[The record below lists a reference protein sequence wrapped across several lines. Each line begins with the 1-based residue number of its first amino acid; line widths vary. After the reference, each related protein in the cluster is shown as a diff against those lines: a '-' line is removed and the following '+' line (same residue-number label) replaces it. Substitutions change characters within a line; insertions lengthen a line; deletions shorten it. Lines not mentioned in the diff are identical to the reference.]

1 MNRATQLARGAAA
14 AAVAVFLAAFSHGV
28 AAGEAPGWVGLVLSA
43 VFALGVSVALLGRR
57 GGPVRTVLAVGSSQA
72 VFHLLFSLGTGDA
85 TVLEVSGAGHHQH
98 VAVAQ
103 TAGESVATAAHAH
116 GDAAMLAGHVLAGVA
131 TVLYLL
137 AVEAAAWRALS
148 RAVRGFVRSVTA
160 VDAPAPVALPLAPAA
175 RPAVERARLRGRALL
190 AQLRHRGPP
199 VRPAF
204 A

>member
-28 AAGEAPGWVGLVLSA
+28 AAGEAPGWVGLVLSGL
-43 VFALGVSVALLGRR
+43 VALGVSVALLGRR
-57 GGPVRTVLAVGSSQA
+57 GGPLRTVLAVGASQA
-72 VFHLLFSLGTGDA
+72 VFHLLFSLGTGDPS
-85 TVLEVSGAGHHQH
+85 VLEVSGSGHHQH
-98 VAVAQ
+98 V
-103 TAGESVATAAHAH
+103 SVAASAMTASHGH
-116 GDAAMLAGHVLAGVA
+116 GDTAMLLGHVAAGIA

-148 RAVRGFVRSVTA
+148 RAVRGFVRSVTRI
-160 VDAPAPVALPLAPAA
+160 DAPAPVPVARAAAA

-199 VRPAF
+199 AAPAF